1 MNNIFLILVAGGVLI
16 KWELLMSKYFS
27 QSFRMIV
34 GLITISAILGSPNIA
49 WCQNQP
55 GKEASIPLKKQQAR
69 DKMKTLKIQ
78 WQRLVIDDQTCQRCG
93 ATETEVDK
101 AVQSLKQSLNPLGI
115 EVRLEKR
122 AITQAEFEKNP
133 SKSNLIVIGDRSLEE
148 WLQARTGQS
157 SCCGPCGDAECRTI
171 ETQGKIYETIP
182 AELIT
187 KAGLIAAGKLF
198 NPKAGQTCC
207 P

>member
-1 MNNIFLILVAGGVLI
+1 
-16 KWELLMSKYFS
+16 MSKYYG
-27 QSFRMIV
+27 QVLGMIAV
-34 GLITISAILGSPNIA
+34 VITIGALLGTHSVG
-49 WCQNQP
+49 WCQNPP
-55 GKEASIPLKKQQAR
+55 GKRSSLPLKKQKAMN
-69 DKMKTLKIQ
+69 KMKTLTIH

-93 ATETEVDK
+93 ATEAEIDK
-101 AVQSLKQSLNPLGI
+101 AFKSLKQSLNPLGI

-157 SCCGPCGDAECRTI
+157 ACCGPCRDAECRTI

-182 AELIT
+182 AELII
-187 KAGLIAAGKLF
+187 KAGLIAAGQPF
-198 NPKAGQTCC
+198 NAKVGNSCC

>member
-1 MNNIFLILVAGGVLI
+1 
-16 KWELLMSKYFS
+16 MSKYYCQIFA
-27 QSFRMIV
+27 MIV

-55 GKEASIPLKKQQAR
+55 GKEAPIPLKKQKAR

-115 EVRLEKR
+115 EVALDK
-122 AITQAEFEKNP
+122 ITIKQAEFAKNP
-133 SKSNLIVIGDRSLEE
+133 SKSNLIMIGDRPLEV
-148 WLQARTGQS
+148 WLQAQTGQS
-157 SCCGPCGDAECRTI
+157 ACCGPCGDADCRTI
-171 ETQGKIYETIP
+171 DVQGKIYETIP
-182 AELIT
+182 AELII
-187 KAGLIAAGKLF
+187 KAGLIAANQLF
-198 NPKAGQTCC
+198 TTKDGSCC

>member
-1 MNNIFLILVAGGVLI
+1 
-16 KWELLMSKYFS
+16 MSKYYF
-27 QSFRMIV
+27 QVFGMIAGV
-34 GLITISAILGSPNIA
+34 ITISALLGTLSVG

-55 GKEASIPLKKQQAR
+55 GKESSIPLKKQKAGN
-69 DKMKTLKIQ
+69 KMKTLKIQ

-101 AVQSLKQSLNPLGI
+101 AFQSLKQSLNPLGI
-115 EVRLEKR
+115 EVVLEKR
-122 AITQAEFEKNP
+122 AIKQADFEKNP
-133 SKSNLIVIGDRSLEE
+133 SKSNLILIGERSLED

-182 AELIT
+182 ADLII
-187 KAGLIAAGKLF
+187 KAGLIAAGQLPTAKGGH
-198 NPKAGQTCC
+198 PCC